1 MTVIVIAN
9 KIIQY
14 CKNKIIIEKTTVLTF
29 AKTPCFIIANIFI
42 SISKKTVIRIAK
54 NCNISLKATVLSI
67 QKI

>member
-29 AKTPCFIIANIFI
+29 AKTPCFIIANIVI
-42 SISKKTVIRIAK
+42 SITKKTVIRIATGMHI
-54 NCNISLKATVLSI
+54 N
-67 QKI
+67 